1 MLWLNKTVRPKEVK
15 TRLIRSTR
23 PLNSRPE
30 KSQRTG
36 TLIRSTCRPMLLL
49 RTLFRRLPRSSR
61 IRNLKKAVSKLK
73 TCQRVTSP
81 TPSQPMSKRH
91 QRRARQ
97 DTQMHLHRSLLRP
110 RRRKKKKLLE
120 NLLDRAGRMRP
131 RTKESAASA
140 LIQTPKLVNLNWSS
154 SRQDSLKKRQSVEN
168 WKKSV
173 EEMTAR
179 KTNFLSKLRIYR
191 RSLRARDS
199 DTKRR
204 PEM

>member
-1 MLWLNKTVRPKEVK
+1 
-15 TRLIRSTR
+15 
-23 PLNSRPE
+23 
-30 KSQRTG
+30 
-36 TLIRSTCRPMLLL
+36 
-49 RTLFRRLPRSSR
+49 
-61 IRNLKKAVSKLK
+61 
-73 TCQRVTSP
+73 
-81 TPSQPMSKRH
+81 
-91 QRRARQ
+91 
-97 DTQMHLHRSLLRP
+97 MHLPRSLLRP

-204 PEM
+204 PEMSKSSPSRDASSYKS